1 MTGTHDTASTHSG
14 APARHGHNGHG
25 DHAHLVSALDL
36 DAELMGGYLDDAAAL
51 IADTLGRTPGTI
63 VDLGA
68 GTGTGTQ
75 ALARRFPE
83 ARIVA
88 VDSSPEM
95 GELVSRRAENAGFAD
110 RLDTVVAD
118 LDAGL
123 PELGSPDVVWAAMSL
138 HHVADPVGLLRAIA
152 ASLAEDGVVAIAE
165 MADVPRFSS
174 AREDPELQ
182 DLQDRCQAATAHAG
196 WEALVDWTDA
206 LDDAGYD
213 VLRHQTIEIERG
225 GPSQSVA
232 RYARHWFSQFRHRLT
247 HSSADP
253 HPSALSPADVSALDD
268 LLDEDNPTA
277 LHRRD
282 DLTMRAGRL
291 VWIAR
296 PRGAVS

>member
-1 MTGTHDTASTHSG
+1 M
-14 APARHGHNGHG
+14 
-25 DHAHLVSALDL
+25 SALDL
-36 DAELMGGYLDDAAAL
+36 DAELMGGYLDDASAL
-51 IADTLGRTPGTI
+51 IADALGRAPRTI

-68 GTGTGTQ
+68 GTGTGTE
-75 ALARRFPE
+75 ALARRFTD

-95 GELVSRRAENAGFAD
+95 AALVTQRAEKAGFAA
-110 RLDTVVAD
+110 RLETVVAD

-138 HHVADPVGLLRAIA
+138 HHVANPVALLRAIA
-152 ASLAEDGVVAIAE
+152 TSLAGDGVVAIAE
-165 MADVPRFSS
+165 MADVPRFSP
-174 AREDPELQ
+174 AGEDSELR

-196 WEALVDWTDA
+196 WEALVDWTDT

-247 HSSADP
+247 PTSADP
-253 HPSALSPADVSALDD
+253 HPSALSPVDVSALDD
-268 LLDEDNPTA
+268 LLDEDNPAA

-282 DLTMRAGRL
+282 DLTMSAGRL

-296 PRGAVS
+296 PRGAAS